1 MKQRLIH
8 KLVDMLT
15 AGNRPIRIFIFGG
28 VFLAYI
34 IMLLLGKIFG
44 MEGNIGDEGDLP
56 NIALMIVSIL
66 VGFGTSYSFISW
78 LENAKRPP
86 EDGDHE

>member
-1 MKQRLIH
+1 MID
-8 KLVDMLT
+8 KLVDVLT
-15 AGNRPIRIFIFGG
+15 VGNRPIRIFIFGG

-44 MEGNIGDEGDLP
+44 MEGNIGDEGDLL
-56 NIALMIVSIL
+56 NILVMIASIL
-66 VGFGTSYSFISW
+66 FGFGTSYSFIWW
-78 LENAKRPP
+78 LENAKRAR